1 LIIVRRTPAEAKAIL
16 AGVMLEASFARFT
29 ASMAA
34 FSREM
39 VPSRLLGRCNVAA
52 MVVRGSSGALWP
64 RENLMESAVHL
75 FGRNCLFPTVH
86 GRRSGRPQFH
96 LPLTY
101 GGRR

>member
-16 AGVMLEASFARFT
+16 AGVTLEASFAKFT

-34 FSREM
+34 FNREI
-39 VPSRLLGRCNVAA
+39 VPSRLFGRCDVAA
-52 MVVRGSSGALWP
+52 MVVRESSGALWP
-64 RENLMESAVHL
+64 RGNLMETAVYP
-75 FGRNCLFPTVH
+75 FGRNCLFPTVR

-96 LPLTY
+96 LPLNH